1 VDLSSP
7 PGNVF
12 RDAIRQACP
21 GLDGEFGIIV
31 DYKGAHRPRDD
42 EHWRLGEWQVQTYAW
57 LRERQADAKPVAAG
71 ILIYI
76 NELAPSPSDVGR
88 RTSDEFNTKLMG
100 I

>member
-21 GLDGEFGIIV
+21 GLDGEFEIIV
-31 DYKGAHRPRDD
+31 DYKGAHRPRTRDD

-57 LRERQADAKPVAAG
+57 LRER
-71 ILIYI
+71 
-76 NELAPSPSDVGR
+76 
-88 RTSDEFNTKLMG
+88 
-100 I
+100 